1 MRPSLVSTKRPAIK
15 SPAET
20 QLELLGNGPSEPP
33 SSVTPGPSGSGS
45 RATSGSGSR
54 ATSGSGSR
62 ATSGSGS
69 RATSGSGSRAT
80 SGSGSRA
87 LVGRLVAWGLAAA
100 AFGTSTQALA
110 QEQIWLKDR
119 KYTEGAGIRVG
130 DFELHPGVAAE
141 VGFDS
146 NYLRRADSDGPAG
159 SVRLRVTPSLSLAT
173 LGPQRTGGAPNATPP
188 DVEFRGTASLTYNEF
203 FGVSGPALTKDSLSQ
218 DRNIGGNLDLSLNIF
233 PRREW
238 SGSLYA
244 GVGRTSQPNEAGG
257 LGQFSGLFDRFLTRA
272 GAELAWTPGAGLL
285 DWRLGYR
292 FAGTIFQANEVS
304 GLTNVDNQIQMRG
317 RWRFLPRTAML
328 YDAKF
333 GFVNYVNATAGGGTG
348 VKTSSHPVRVQ
359 LGVNGLI
366 TPSFGLLVMAGYG
379 GSFYDATPRSAARD
393 FDSVIGQA
401 EVKWYLTP
409 NPSSEPGAATLSVS
423 TLSLGF
429 LRDFQ
434 DSYIGTYIERDRG
447 YANLSYFFG
456 GRFLVVVEGG
466 AGPVVYPKVDVTKGG
481 SLTTLPSWTDIRY
494 DASVFGEY
502 RLKDYFGINATVRYS
517 GNASQQAI
525 PVPNGSDGTTYPDD
539 SLQWQSFEAYLGARF
554 LM

>member
-1 MRPSLVSTKRPAIK
+1 MAMRPSLVSTKRSATTR
-15 SPAET
+15 SPAEMR
-20 QLELLGNGPSEPP
+20 LELLGESLAAPPPSESPAGSLTYPRALGESP
-33 SSVTPGPSGSGS
+33 SRAGSG
-45 RATSGSGSR
+45 RR
-54 ATSGSGSR
+54 VR
-62 ATSGSGS
+62 HVL
-69 RATSGSGSRAT
+69 R
-80 SGSGSRA
+80 
-87 LVGRLVAWGLAAA
+87 GLATFGVG
-100 AFGTSTQALA
+100 AFVLGTATEALA
-110 QEQIWLKDR
+110 QDQVWLKDR

-141 VGFDS
+141 FGYDS
-146 NYLRRADSDGPAG
+146 NYLRREDNNPQNPASGGTAG
-159 SVRLRVTPSLSLAT
+159 SLRLRVTPSLSLST
-173 LGPQRTGGAPNATPP
+173 LGPQRVGNSSTAAPP

-203 FGVSGPALTKDSLSQ
+203 FALNAPTNAVKDALGSS
-218 DRNIGGNLDLSLNIF
+218 RNIGGNLDLNLNIF

-244 GVGRTSQPNEAGG
+244 GVGRTSQPSESGG
-257 LGQFSGLFDRFLTRA
+257 FGQFSGLFDRFLTRA

-292 FAGTIFQANEVS
+292 FSGTIFQAAETS
-304 GLTNVDNQIQMRG
+304 GLTNVDNTIQMRG

-333 GFVNYVNATAGGGTG
+333 GFVNYVNPSTTG
-348 VKTSSHPVRVQ
+348 VTKTSSHPVRVQ

-379 GSFYDATPRSAARD
+379 ASFYDASPRSAAHD

-409 NPSSEPGAATLSVS
+409 NPSSDPGAATLSVS

-434 DSYIGTYIERDRG
+434 DSYLGTYIERDRG
-447 YANLSYFFG
+447 YASLSYFFS
-456 GRFLVVVEGG
+456 GRFLVVVDGG
-466 AGPVVYPKVDVTKGG
+466 AGPIVYPKIDNVGLAKVTKPG
-481 SLTTLPSWTDIRY
+481 WMDIRY

-502 RLKDYFGINATVRYS
+502 RIKDYFGVNATLRYS
-517 GNASQQAI
+517 GNASSESI
-525 PVPNGSDGTTYPDD
+525 PVVQDGADVQDY
-539 SLQWQSFEAYLGARF
+539 LQWQSFEAYLGARF